1 MNPMT
6 DRELPPQFRPA
17 LTWKARLI
25 SVRTFPPG
33 HGISYGSKYV
43 TSKEERIGVIPI
55 GYGDGFRRVDGQQV
69 LVGGKRVNIV
79 GRVCM
84 DQCMLQLD
92 DVPEAKVGDEIVL
105 VGRQGQ
111 EFISID
117 EVAKRW
123 GTINYEVVCGLAE
136 RLPRIY
142 IE

>member
-1 MNPMT
+1 
-6 DRELPPQFRPA
+6 
-17 LTWKARLI
+17 
-25 SVRTFPPG
+25 
-33 HGISYGSKYV
+33 
-43 TSKEERIGVIPI
+43 VIPI

-92 DVPEAKVGDEIVL
+92 SVPDVKIGDEVVL
-105 VGRQGQ
+105 VGRQGA

-117 EVAKRW
+117 EVAQRW